1 MQPLLFAPKEDVK
14 EAAALTQCQRVEEQ
28 RVTGL
33 GDEVDLLEALERQLH
48 ALRLR
53 ALLVADADCKCS
65 SVLEASEEGTKGA
78 AAATVV
84 DAAEVV
90 GALQHLDAAVG
101 HGLAVDGEVGRHHVR
116 REEEILV
123 PVSVVLRSRKDIMVF

>member
-1 MQPLLFAPKEDVK
+1 MLTAS
-14 EAAALTQCQRVEEQ
+14 AAAFF
-28 RVTGL
+28 
-33 GDEVDLLEALERQLH
+33 
-48 ALRLR
+48 
-53 ALLVADADCKCS
+53 
-65 SVLEASEEGTKGA
+65 EASEEGAKQA

-123 PVSVVLRSRKDIMVF
+123 PVSVVLRKDIMVF